1 MTNALKKCYN
11 GSLLLGENMGKKQKE
26 LQNAKEI
33 QNSLSS
39 VIASLGGYGLG
50 TAFGSTQVS
59 QVDTFFKNN
68 RWYLVSNIRQVLSE
82 IYVEHGIVA
91 TLVDLPV
98 DDGFRG
104 GVEAIC
110 DELSQDQVEDLNYR
124 LERDNIIRDFKQ
136 ALKWARL
143 FGGGALLI
151 INDEDPAT
159 EFDVNKVKQGD
170 EIKFKPVDMWELYYG
185 QSKMK
190 EGVLDPG
197 YLLKHPD
204 FYDYYGHKVH
214 ASRVLRFEGK
224 EAPSLVRPKLRGWGV
239 SVLETVVRSYNQ
251 YLKSVNLSFEVLD
264 EFKVDYFKI
273 DGFNTTLLTPGGTD
287 KALKRAQLVNMQKN
301 YQHAVTMDVKDD
313 FGTKQLNFSGIAE
326 IMREIRMQIAADLRM
341 PLTKL
346 FGISAAGFNSG
357 EDDIENYNAMI
368 ETEIRSKSLPELLKV
383 VEICCA
389 MWYGYVPEVLKI
401 DFAPLRV
408 LSADQEETIKTSK
421 LQRVMTAMQAGVMT
435 PLEAKQAI
443 NKEMLLPVS
452 IAENDEL
459 MPTGPE
465 PREEDIEDV
474 DVKANSKPTLFEK
487 LTNAFKK

>member
-1 MTNALKKCYN
+1 MSKKN
-11 GSLLLGENMGKKQKE
+11 R
-26 LQNAKEI
+26 EI
-33 QNSLSS
+33 QSTQEFQNSLSS

-82 IYVEHGIVA
+82 MYVEHGIVS

-104 GVEAIC
+104 GIEVYSY
-110 DELSQDQVEDLNYR
+110 ELGQEESEDLNYR
-124 LERDNIIRDFKQ
+124 LERDNILRDFTQ
-136 ALKWARL
+136 AMKWARL
-143 FGGGALLI
+143 FGGGALII
-151 INDEDPAT
+151 INDEDPET
-159 EFDVNKVKQGD
+159 PFDVKRVKKGD

-197 YLLKHPD
+197 FLVKHPD
-204 FYDYYGHKVH
+204 FYDYYGRKIH

-224 EAPSLVRPKLRGWGV
+224 EAPSLIRPKLRGWGV
-239 SVLETVVRSYNQ
+239 SCLETVVRSYNQ

-273 DGFNTTLLTPGGTD
+273 DGFNASLLTPGGTD

-313 FGTKQLNFSGIAE
+313 FGTKQLSFSGIAD

-368 ETEIRSKSLPELLKV
+368 ETEIRSKARPELLKV

-389 MWYGYVPEVLKI
+389 MWYGYIPEVI
-401 DFAPLRV
+401 RIEFAPLRV
-408 LSADQEETIKTSK
+408 LSAEQEELIKTSK
-421 LQRVMTAMQAGVMT
+421 LQRVMTAMQSGVMT

-443 NKEMLLPVS
+443 NKEMLLPVA

-459 MPTGPE
+459 MPTE
-465 PREEDIEDV
+465 RQPREEDIQEV

>member
-1 MTNALKKCYN
+1 MSKKT
-11 GSLLLGENMGKKQKE
+11 KE
-26 LQNAKEI
+26 LQNTKEV

-82 IYVEHGIVA
+82 LYVEHGIVS

-104 GVEAIC
+104 GIEVTS
-110 DELSQDQVEDLNYR
+110 DEMDQEDCEDLNYR
-124 LERDNIIRDFKQ
+124 LERDNVLRDFTQ
-136 ALKWARL
+136 AMKWARL
-143 FGGGALLI
+143 FGGGALII
-151 INDEDPAT
+151 INDEKPET
-159 EFDVNKVKQGD
+159 PFDVRRVQQGD

-197 YLLKHPD
+197 FLVKHPD
-204 FYDYYGHKVH
+204 YYNYYGFKIHH
-214 ASRVLRFEGK
+214 SRVLRFDGM
-224 EAPSLVRPKLRGWGV
+224 EAPSLIRPKLRGWGV
-239 SVLETVVRSYNQ
+239 SVLERVVRSYNQ

-273 DGFNTTLLTPGGTD
+273 KGFNNTLATRDGTD

-301 YQHAVTMDVKDD
+301 YQHAVTMDVDDD

-346 FGISAAGFNSG
+346 FGMSAAGFNSG

-368 ETEIRSKSLPELLKV
+368 ETEIRSKARPELLKV
-383 VEICCA
+383 IEICCA
-389 MWYGYVPEVLKI
+389 MWYGTIPEVIKI
-401 DFAPLRV
+401 NFAPLRV
-408 LSADQEETIKTSK
+408 LSAEQEEAIKDLK
-421 LQRVMTAMQAGVMT
+421 LNRVMTALHAGVMT

-452 IAENDEL
+452 VQENDEL
-459 MPTGPE
+459 MPTDEKE
-465 PREEDIEDV
+465 PREEDINEQDLEI
-474 DVKANSKPTLFEK
+474 KSNSKPTLFEK

>member
-1 MTNALKKCYN
+1 MAKK
-11 GSLLLGENMGKKQKE
+11 KE
-26 LQNAKEI
+26 IQNAKEI
-33 QNSLSS
+33 QNSLSA

-68 RWYLVSNIRQVLSE
+68 RWYLISNIRQVLNE

-104 GVEAIC
+104 GVEVIS
-110 DELSQDQVEDLNYR
+110 DELSQDEAEDLNYR
-124 LERDNIIRDFKQ
+124 LERDGILRDFCQ

-143 FGGGALLI
+143 FGGGALII
-151 INDEDPAT
+151 INDDDPAT
-159 EFDVNKVKQGD
+159 PLDITKIKKGD
-170 EIKFKPVDMWELYYG
+170 EVKFKPVDMWELYYG
-185 QSKMK
+185 QSKMT
-190 EGVLDPG
+190 EGVFDPG
-197 YLLKHPD
+197 EILKHPD
-204 FYDYYGHKVH
+204 YYNYYGHKIH
-214 ASRVLRFEGK
+214 NSRVLRFEGK

-273 DGFNTTLLTPGGTD
+273 DGFNTSLLTPGGSD
-287 KALKRAQLVNMQKN
+287 KAIKRAQLVNMQKN
-301 YQHAVTMDVKDD
+301 YQHAVTMDTKDD

-346 FGISAAGFNSG
+346 FGMSAAGFNSG

-368 ETEIRSKSLPELLKV
+368 ETEIRSKSRPELLKV
-383 VEICCA
+383 IEICCA
-389 MWYGYVPEVLKI
+389 MWYGYIPEVIRLE
-401 DFAPLRV
+401 FAPLRV
-408 LSADQEETIKTSK
+408 LSAEQEETIKTSK
-421 LQRVMTAMQAGVMT
+421 LNRIMYAMQSGIMT
-435 PLEAKQAI
+435 PREAKQAI
-443 NKEMLLPVS
+443 NKEMLLPIS
-452 IAENDEL
+452 IKENDEL
-459 MPTGPE
+459 VPGYREPE
-465 PREEDIEDV
+465 KEENIQETV
-474 DVKANSKPTLFEK
+474 TKTNNKSLFEK
-487 LTNAFKK
+487 LKTFINK

>member
-1 MTNALKKCYN
+1 MAKK
-11 GSLLLGENMGKKQKE
+11 KI
-26 LQNAKEI
+26 QNAKEI
-33 QNSLSS
+33 QNSLSA

-68 RWYLVSNIRQVLSE
+68 RWYLISNIRQVLNE

-104 GVEAIC
+104 GVEVTS
-110 DELSQDQVEDLNYR
+110 DELSQDEAEDLNYR
-124 LERDNIIRDFKQ
+124 LERDGILRNFCQ

-159 EFDVNKVKQGD
+159 PFNVNNVKQGD
-170 EIKFKPVDMWELYYG
+170 EVIFKPVDMWELYYG
-185 QSKMK
+185 QSKMV
-190 EGVLDPG
+190 EGVYDPG
-197 YLLKHPD
+197 EILKHPD
-204 FYDYYGHKVH
+204 YYNYYGHKIH
-214 ASRVLRFEGK
+214 NSRVLRFEGK
-224 EAPSLVRPKLRGWGV
+224 EAPSLVRAKLRGWGV

-273 DGFNTTLLTPGGTD
+273 DGFNTSLLTPGGSD
-287 KALKRAQLVNMQKN
+287 KAIKRAQLVNMQKN
-301 YQHAVTMDVKDD
+301 YQHAVTMDTKDD

-368 ETEIRSKSLPELLKV
+368 ETEIRSKSRPELLKV

-389 MWYGYVPEVLKI
+389 MWYGYIPEVLRI
-401 DFAPLRV
+401 DFEPLRV
-408 LSADQEETIKTSK
+408 LSAEQEETIKTSK
-421 LQRVMTAMQAGVMT
+421 LQRVMTAMQAGIMT
-435 PLEAKQAI
+435 PREAKQAI
-443 NKEMLLPVS
+443 NKEVLLPIS
-452 IAENDEL
+452 INENDEL
-459 MPTGPE
+459 VPSYREPE
-465 PREEDIEDV
+465 EKEENIDETV
-474 DVKANSKPTLFEK
+474 TKENSKSFFEK
-487 LTNAFKK
+487 LKTILNK

>member
-1 MTNALKKCYN
+1 MTNIPINAIMLRVYNMATKK
-11 GSLLLGENMGKKQKE
+11 KE

-33 QNSLSS
+33 QNSLSA

-68 RWYLVSNIRQVLSE
+68 RWYLISNIRQVLSE

-104 GVEAIC
+104 GVEVGS
-110 DELSQDQVEDLNYR
+110 DELSQEQSEDLNYR
-124 LERDNIIRDFKQ
+124 LERDGVLKDFKQ

-151 INDEDPAT
+151 INDDDPKT
-159 EFDVNKVKQGD
+159 PFDVTKVKKGD

-185 QSKMK
+185 QDKIRD
-190 EGVLDPG
+190 GIWDPG
-197 YLLKHPD
+197 EVMKHPD
-204 FYDYYGHKVH
+204 FYNYYGHKIH

-224 EAPSLVRPKLRGWGV
+224 EAPSLVRAKLRGWGV

-273 DGFNTTLLTPGGTD
+273 DGFNTTMLTPGGTD
-287 KALKRAQLVNMQKN
+287 KAIKRAQLVNMQKN
-301 YQHAVTMDVKDD
+301 YQHAVTMDTKDD
-313 FGTKQLNFSGIAE
+313 FGTKQLNFTGIADV
-326 IMREIRMQIAADLRM
+326 MREIRMQIAADLRM

-346 FGISAAGFNSG
+346 FGMSASGFNSG

-368 ETEIRSKSLPELLKV
+368 ETEIRSKSRSELLKV

-389 MWYGYVPEVLKI
+389 MWYGYIPEVIRLE
-401 DFAPLRV
+401 FAPLRV
-408 LSADQEETIKTSK
+408 LSAEQEETIKASQ
-421 LQRVMTAMQAGVMT
+421 LQRVLTAMQSGVMT
-435 PLEAKQAI
+435 PKEAKQAI
-443 NKEMLLPVS
+443 NKEMLLPIS

-459 MPTGPE
+459 MPTMGGPK
-465 PREEDIEDV
+465 EEEIQEV
-474 DVKANSKPTLFEK
+474 DQRVNSKPTFFEK
-487 LTNAFKK
+487 IKSIVRK

>member
-1 MTNALKKCYN
+1 MTYGEIMAKK
-11 GSLLLGENMGKKQKE
+11 KE
-26 LQNAKEI
+26 LQNSKEI
-33 QNSLSS
+33 QNSLSA

-82 IYVEHGIVA
+82 MYVEHGIVA

-110 DELSQDQVEDLNYR
+110 DELSQEQVEDLNYR

-151 INDEDPAT
+151 INDDDPKT
-159 EFDVNKVKQGD
+159 PFDVNKVKKGD

-190 EGVLDPG
+190 AGVLDPG
-197 YLLKHPD
+197 YLMKHPD
-204 FYDYYGHKVH
+204 FYDYYGHKIH

-273 DGFNTTLLTPGGTD
+273 DGFNASLLTNGGSD
-287 KALKRAQLVNMQKN
+287 KAIKRAQLVNMQKN
-301 YQHAVTMDVKDD
+301 YQHAVTMDTKDD
-313 FGTKQLNFSGIAE
+313 FGTKQINFTGISD

-346 FGISAAGFNSG
+346 FGMSAAGFNSG

-408 LSADQEETIKTSK
+408 LSAEQEETIKTSK
-421 LQRVMTAMQAGVMT
+421 LQRVMSAMQSGVMT
-435 PLEAKQAI
+435 PKEAKQAI
-443 NKEMLLPVS
+443 NKEMLLPIS
-452 IAENDEL
+452 IKETDEL
-459 MPTGPE
+459 IPTYGGPK
-465 PREEDIEDV
+465 EEDIEEV
-474 DVKANSKPTLFEK
+474 DQRVNSKPKFFEK
-487 LTNAFKK
+487 IKSILKN

>member
-1 MTNALKKCYN
+1 
-11 GSLLLGENMGKKQKE
+11 MGKK
-26 LQNAKEI
+26 NKEI
-33 QNSLSS
+33 QNSTEIKNSLSA
-39 VIASLGGYGLG
+39 VIAQLGGYGLG

-82 IYVEHGIVA
+82 MYVEHGIVA

-104 GVEAIC
+104 GVEVISDDLGQ
-110 DELSQDQVEDLNYR
+110 DESEDLNYR
-124 LERDNIIRDFKQ
+124 LERDGILRDFTQ
-136 ALKWARL
+136 AMKWARL

-151 INDEDPAT
+151 INDEKP
-159 EFDVNKVKQGD
+159 EVPFDINKVKKGD

-185 QSKMK
+185 QSKMVK
-190 EGVLDPG
+190 GVFDPG
-197 YLLKHPD
+197 FLIKHPD
-204 FYDYYGHKVH
+204 YYDYYGKKIH
-214 ASRVLRFEGK
+214 ASRVLRLEGK

-264 EFKVDYFKI
+264 EFKVDYYKI
-273 DGFNTTLLTPGGTD
+273 DGLNSSLMTADGSD
-287 KALKRAQLVNMQKN
+287 RVLKRTELVNMQKN
-301 YQHAVTMDVKDD
+301 YQHAVTMDSKDD
-313 FGTKQLNFSGIAE
+313 FGTKQINFTGMAE

-346 FGISAAGFNSG
+346 FGMSAAGFNSG

-368 ETEIRSKSLPELLKV
+368 ETEIRSKARPELLKV

-389 MWYGYVPEVLKI
+389 MWYGYIPEVLRVE
-401 DFAPLRV
+401 FEPLRV
-408 LSADQEETIKTSK
+408 LSAEQEETIKDSK
-421 LQRVMTAMQAGVMT
+421 LNRITLALQSGLIT

-452 IAENDEL
+452 IDENDEL
-459 MPTGPE
+459 MPVSGM
-465 PREEDIEDV
+465 PRQEDIQEV

-487 LTNAFKK
+487 LKSLYKK